1 MSKPGLPD
9 ERVILVTG
17 ASRGLGR
24 HLVEHYTGLGH
35 RVIGCSRGPAGPAI
49 DCYKH
54 FQVDVADEAA
64 VSRLFLEVRR
74 DCGRLDVLINN
85 AGVASMN
92 HFLLTPLLS
101 VEKVFRTNVF
111 GAFVFMRE
119 AARLMRRNGFGRIVN
134 LVTVG
139 VPLKL
144 EGEAAYVA
152 SKSAVMSLTQVAA
165 KELAPFGITV
175 NAIGPGPIRT
185 DLMRGVPE
193 HMSTALIDRLVLKRW
208 TEFGDVT
215 NVMDFLISPASSAVT
230 GQTIFLGGV

>member
-1 MSKPGLPD
+1 LNPGSPD
-9 ERVILVTG
+9 DRVVLVTG
-17 ASRGLGR
+17 TSKGLGR
-24 HLVEHYTGLGH
+24 HLVEHYAGLGY
-35 RVIGCSRGPAGPAI
+35 RVIGCSRGPAGPEI
-49 DCYKH
+49 DGYKH
-54 FQVDVADEAA
+54 FQVDVADEAQ
-64 VSRLFLEVRR
+64 VSSLFREVRR
-74 DCGRLDVLINN
+74 DFGRLDVLVNN

-92 HFLLTPLLS
+92 HFLLTPLAS

-111 GAFVFMRE
+111 GAFVVMRE

-139 VPLKL
+139 VPLRL

-175 NAIGPGPIRT
+175 NAVGPGPIQT
-185 DLMRGVPE
+185 DLMKGVPE
-193 HMSTALIDRLVLKRW
+193 NMSTALIDRLVLKRW

-215 NVMDFLISPASSAVT
+215 NVIDFFISSASSAVT
-230 GQTIFLGGV
+230 GQTIFLGGA